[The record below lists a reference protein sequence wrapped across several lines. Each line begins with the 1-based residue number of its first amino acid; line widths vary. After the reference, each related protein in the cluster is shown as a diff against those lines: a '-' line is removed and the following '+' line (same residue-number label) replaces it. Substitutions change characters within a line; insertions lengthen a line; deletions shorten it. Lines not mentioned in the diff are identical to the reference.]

1 VRPVNQSKNLQLDLV
16 QLWEQAM
23 TLSAINE
30 QPTFQVLDALLVKAN
45 RKLRGEV
52 DPEWLWRRKSEL
64 ISTQTLYSGS
74 AFLPVNT
81 EVFEKAKSFCEKLSL
96 LRLCPKNGWRES
108 QLLVERVKL
117 RRPMTRRAKNGHP
130 GIERDRWLG
139 QHAVVEFFCWYL
151 GLLTLSDEESEIR
164 RSPWELDY
172 LQSGL
177 RALYP
182 NDEIPSEYMLDQ

>member
-1 VRPVNQSKNLQLDLV
+1 
-16 QLWEQAM
+16 
-23 TLSAINE
+23 
-30 QPTFQVLDALLVKAN
+30 
-45 RKLRGEV
+45 
-52 DPEWLWRRKSEL
+52 
-64 ISTQTLYSGS
+64 
-74 AFLPVNT
+74 
-81 EVFEKAKSFCEKLSL
+81 VFEKAKSFCEKLSL